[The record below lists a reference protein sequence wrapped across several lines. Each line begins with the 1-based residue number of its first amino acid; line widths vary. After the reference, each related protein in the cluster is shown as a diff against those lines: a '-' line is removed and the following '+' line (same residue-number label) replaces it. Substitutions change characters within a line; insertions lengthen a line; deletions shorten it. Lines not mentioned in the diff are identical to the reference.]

1 MEVTGQIVVLNAT
14 EKVSD
19 KFSKRLVVVKTEGD
33 YPQTIPVEFTQ
44 DKTAVLDKYSIGD
57 NVTVEF
63 NLRGNE
69 FKGKYYVS
77 LLCWKTS
84 KLDGS
89 SASTNTG
96 DKGDDSLP
104 F

>member
-1 MEVTGQIVVLNAT
+1 MEVTGQLVVLNAT

-19 KFSKRLVVVKTEGD
+19 KFSKRLAVVKTEGD

-44 DKTAVLDKYSIGD
+44 DKTSVLDKYKVGD
-57 NVTVEF
+57 NVTIEF

-69 FKGKYYVS
+69 FKGKYYAS
-77 LLCWKTS
+77 LQGWKIS
-84 KLDGS
+84 KLEGGS
-89 SASTNTG
+89 VSSNSSN
-96 DKGDDSLP
+96 DSLP